1 MTVLSGKDL
10 LGGGLV
16 LKTERVPVPE
26 LGDGAEV
33 IVREMTAAAR
43 EHYSEGLLI
52 EDPDDPDE
60 SGAPKRKPRIG
71 QMYAR
76 LVAFSVVNEDGELQ
90 FSESHVEKLAELPA
104 TVVER
109 IAAAAGRV
117 SGIGERALEAARK
130 N

>member
-1 MTVLSGKDL
+1 MTTLSGKVL
-10 LGGGLV
+10 LSGGFV
-16 LKTERVPVPE
+16 LKTERGPVPE
-26 LGDGAEV
+26 FGEGAEV

-43 EHYSEGLLI
+43 EHYSDGLVV
-52 EDPDDPDE
+52 EDPNDPDE
-60 SGAPKRKPRIG
+60 SGSPRRKPRIG

-76 LVAFSVVNEDGELQ
+76 LVAFSVVNEEGELQ
-90 FSESHVEKLAELPA
+90 FTDSHVAKIAELPA